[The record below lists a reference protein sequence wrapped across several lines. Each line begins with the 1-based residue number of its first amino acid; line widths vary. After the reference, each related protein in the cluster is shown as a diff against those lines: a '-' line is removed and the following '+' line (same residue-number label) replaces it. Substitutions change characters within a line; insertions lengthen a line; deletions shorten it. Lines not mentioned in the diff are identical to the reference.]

1 MASIKL
7 VLTDAA
13 GDDLADHL
21 TVDFYSFNTSAH
33 VQVEA
38 DINGSVQINGIDISV
53 GPIWRMLI
61 TPSNH
66 RPIQVFVTLSEKK
79 VTKFEAAVPVDP
91 DQVTGITSPDF
102 TKLSSGCT
110 TILNTSQVS
119 SFPDGAGGFL
129 QGPQLYAALDR
140 LPLLKACF
148 LNITAKSAVTLLQD
162 GQRVLDH
169 MLGMVRM
176 EQDRLFMQVTAALVE
191 ETAHSTASFH
201 SVSAALHDPLP
212 GYKII
217 SSFKTFDRYGNLQL
231 TFQRRGDT
239 GVDYAVDVDIDDAQG
254 VEHIFQVLRNSVHGP
269 TNPYDIHDILLQQ
282 KPVVDPLYTFNFA
295 TKVTSVAV

>member
-7 VLTDAA
+7 VLTDA
-13 GDDLADHL
+13 GGNDLADHL
-21 TVDFYSFNTSAH
+21 TVDFYSVNSSAH
-33 VQVEA
+33 AQVET
-38 DINGSVQINGIDISV
+38 DINGSVQIDGIDVSS
-53 GPIWRMLI
+53 GPFNRMLI

-66 RPIQVFVTLSEKK
+66 RPIQVFVALSEAK
-79 VTKFEAAVPVDP
+79 VTKFAASVPVDP
-91 DQVTGITSPDF
+91 DQVRGIAGPDF
-102 TKLSSGCT
+102 TKLSSACT
-110 TILNTSQVS
+110 TILNQSQVP
-119 SFPDGAGGFL
+119 SFNDGAGGFL
-129 QGPQLYAALDR
+129 QGPKLYDALDR
-140 LPLLKACF
+140 LPRLKACF
-148 LNITAKSAVTLLQD
+148 LNITAKSAATRLPD

-169 MLGMVRM
+169 MMGMVRI

-191 ETAHSTASFH
+191 ETAHSNAFH

-231 TFQRRGDT
+231 TFQRQGDT

-254 VEHIFQVLRNSVHGP
+254 VEHIFQVLRNSVNGP

-282 KPVVDPLYTFNFA
+282 KPAVDPLYAFNFA
-295 TKVTSVAV
+295 TKAATAGG